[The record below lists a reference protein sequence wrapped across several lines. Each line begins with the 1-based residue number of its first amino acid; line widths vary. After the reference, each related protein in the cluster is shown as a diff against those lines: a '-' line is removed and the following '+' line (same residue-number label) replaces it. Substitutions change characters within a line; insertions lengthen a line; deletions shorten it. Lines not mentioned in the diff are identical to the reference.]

1 MSDLAVSGFCGMVG
15 RGSDGYGKGVQA
27 KSSAMRLKMSHQI
40 GGNQGRPGIG
50 GKHPDRVGSLRSG
63 ACGERKRR
71 IVVDCRIKCGSGP
84 GKIASK
90 NLILDVP
97 PD

>member
-50 GKHPDRVGSLRSG
+50 GKHPDRMGSLRSG

-71 IVVDCRIKCGSGP
+71 IVDDCRIECGSGP

>member
-40 GGNQGRPGIG
+40 GG
-50 GKHPDRVGSLRSG
+50 GKHPDRMGSLRSG